1 MEVEVEAGGW
11 RGDRSRGIRL
21 RPPLQIRK
29 RISPFIYRGEAR
41 FVTQKMG
48 KLQLPCFG
56 NKVKGRLPA
65 GADKRLKCR
74 KIGVATLSSPPEPCQ
89 TADRHGRRYARFHPA
104 STSHC
109 PRACRHRLACRC
121 QPILEDKH
129 RVTERERIAFDRGR
143 VVRPD
148 GFELLD
154 QLFLASRRNAV
165 QKSHQMLMRSV
176 VSRAGP
182 TERTPSWPPT
192 RSRMRLMYAFAFS
205 GRAA

>member
-1 MEVEVEAGGW
+1 MKREDILFHQAAAHHQVHHGI
-11 RGDRSRGIRL
+11 DGIRVIL
-21 RPPLQIRK
+21 DVNLVL
-29 RISPFIYRGEAR
+29 ER
-41 FVTQKMG
+41 F
-48 KLQLPCFG
+48 
-56 NKVKGRLPA
+56 
-65 GADKRLKCR
+65 
-74 KIGVATLSSPPEPCQ
+74 TL
-89 TADRHGRRYARFHPA
+89 DR
-104 STSHC
+104 
-109 PRACRHRLACRC
+109 
-121 QPILEDKH
+121 QPIPEDKH
-129 RVTERERIAFDRGR
+129 RVTERERIALDRGR

-148 GFELLD
+148 GFELLE